1 MNLNIDWL
9 IPTNIV
15 EIAGSSVKG
24 MTNRKAKRQQMAR
37 VPRKREV

>member
-1 MNLNIDWL
+1 MNLNNEWL
-9 IPTNIV
+9 IPAHIV
-15 EIAGSSVKG
+15 EMAGSSVKG